1 MTGTEKLIILM
12 EIEESQTPGKIVLAV
27 RRGIAQ
33 SLDCTAGDVR
43 VVPPRALVKSTS
55 GKISRAEN
63 RRRYLETAA
72 AG

>member
-1 MTGTEKLIILM
+1 M

-27 RRGIAQ
+27 RRSIAQ

-43 VVPPRALVKSTS
+43 VVPPRALVKSTA